1 MLFFFWVQ
9 RLLPVAVAA
18 GDRPPLLLAARE
30 GVTPVAEVTVVRCLK
45 P

>member
-9 RLLPVAVAA
+9 RLLPVAVA
-18 GDRPPLLLAARE
+18 DRPPLLLAARE
-30 GVTPVAEVTVVRCLK
+30 RVIPVAEVTVVRCLK